1 MTRARALATFR
12 AMRPQIL
19 FPAFTDIKA
28 IKGCGP
34 RLSEQIGRLA
44 GPHAVD
50 LWWHLPSGVIDR
62 RYQPKLAEALP
73 GRIVTLALQVGRHQ
87 RPRSPRQPYR
97 VACFDETG
105 EIALV
110 FFNARPD
117 YLDKVLPEG
126 GERIVSGRLERFQD
140 QLQMTHPD
148 LIATAEDWAGQEKVQ
163 PVYPLTAGLSPKVLG
178 RIVAGALALAP
189 DLPEWQDAAF
199 RERRRW
205 PSWQEA
211 LLAAHRPADE
221 ADLSPLTPAR
231 ARLAYDELLAGQL
244 ALALMRGRTVR
255 RAAAPLKGSGAL
267 VAKALA
273 VLPFKPTP
281 AQELC
286 LAEILGDLAGGT
298 RMHRLLQGDVG
309 SGKTLVATLAALT
322 AIEAGHQAAIMAPT
336 EILARQHEA
345 VLRPLAEAAGIR
357 LALVTGRDSDARKAA
372 LAAGLE
378 AGEIDLMVGTHAL
391 IQSRMRFRS
400 LGLAVIDEQHRFG
413 VHQRL
418 LLAERERAGD
428 GPAHLLVMTATPI
441 PRTLTLALYGDMEV
455 SRLEGKPPGRQ
466 PSITSMAPVD
476 RLDAV
481 LDRLRRRLDAGAKAY
496 WICPLVADEDETA
509 EQAAAEGRA
518 RMLGNLLGEDRVAL
532 LHGRLKPAQKDAAM
546 ARFSAPDG
554 AALLVATTVVEV
566 GVDVPAASLM
576 VIEEAERFG
585 LAQLHQLRGR
595 IGRGAA
601 QGRCLLLYSPPLSD
615 VARQR
620 LETLCATDDG
630 FVIAERDLE
639 LRGAG
644 EILGTRQAGLPKTRL
659 ADLAV
664 HGELLAVARDDAR
677 LIMATDPDLAGAR
690 GAALKVLLY
699 LFERDAAARLFR
711 SG

>member
-1 MTRARALATFR
+1 
-12 AMRPQIL
+12 MRPPIL

-34 RLSEQIGRLA
+34 RLAEQIGRLA

-50 LWWHLPSGVIDR
+50 LWWHLPSGLVDR
-62 RYQPKLAEALP
+62 RYQPRLADAVP
-73 GRIVTLALQVGRHQ
+73 GRIASLHLRIGQHQ

-97 VACFDETG
+97 IMAHDETG

-117 YLDKVLPEG
+117 WLARTLPEG
-126 GERIVSGRLERFQD
+126 EERIVSGRLETFQD
-140 QLQMTHPD
+140 RLQMTHPD
-148 LIATAEDWAGQEKVQ
+148 LIVTVEDWPAQEKVQ

-189 DLPEWQDAAF
+189 DLPEWQDRAF
-199 RERRRW
+199 HERQHW
-205 PSWQEA
+205 PSWLQA
-211 LLAAHRPADE
+211 LQAAHRPAEE
-221 ADLSPLTPAR
+221 ADLSPLSPAR

-255 RAAAPLKGSGAL
+255 RAATPLQGDGRL

-273 VLPFKPTP
+273 ALPFSPTP
-281 AQELC
+281 AQSAC
-286 LAEILGDLAGGT
+286 LAEIAADLASGK

-309 SGKTLVATLAALT
+309 SGKTLVAALSALT
-322 AIEAGHQAAIMAPT
+322 AVEAGHQAAIMAPT
-336 EILARQHEA
+336 EILARQHAA
-345 VLRPLAEAAGIR
+345 VLQPLADAAGIR
-357 LALVTGRDSDARKAA
+357 LAVVTGRDSDKAKAA
-372 LAAGLE
+372 LGAALE
-378 AGEIDLMVGTHAL
+378 AGEIDLIVGTHAL

-413 VHQRL
+413 VHQRIL
-418 LLAERERAGD
+418 LGERERAGD

-466 PSITSMAPVD
+466 PGITSMAPVD
-476 RLDAV
+476 RLDDV
-481 LDRLRRRLDAGAKAY
+481 IDRLRRRLDEGAKAY

-518 RMLGNLLGEDRVAL
+518 RMLSAVLGADRVAL
-532 LHGRLKPAQKDAAM
+532 LHGRLKPAEKDAAM
-546 ARFSAPDG
+546 ARFADPDG

-576 VIEEAERFG
+576 VVEEAERFG

-595 IGRGAA
+595 IGRGTA
-601 QGRCLLLYSPPLSD
+601 QGRCLLLYTPPLSD
-615 VARQR
+615 VARAR
-620 LETLCATDDG
+620 LETLCETDDG
-630 FVIAERDLE
+630 FVIAERDLA

-644 EILGTRQAGLPKTRL
+644 EVLGTRQAGLPQTRL

-664 HGELLAVARDDAR
+664 HGELLAAARDDAR
-677 LIMATDPDLAGAR
+677 LIMTTDPELTGPR
-690 GAALKVLLY
+690 SAALKVLLY